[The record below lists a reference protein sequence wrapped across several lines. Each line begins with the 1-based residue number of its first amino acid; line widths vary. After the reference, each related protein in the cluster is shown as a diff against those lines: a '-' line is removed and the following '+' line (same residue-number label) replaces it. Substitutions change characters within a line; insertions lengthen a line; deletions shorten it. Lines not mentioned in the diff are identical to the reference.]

1 MHVRSTLA
9 AHPVIFASGLAAV
22 LGLAIFV
29 LAYFEPQKLFI
40 DDRVHEGLPTVA
52 ASADGGPT
60 AGERRAGA
68 DREPRIE
75 VLARGAFQS
84 YEHSTTGR
92 AEALRL
98 ADGSRYLRLEGFET
112 SNGPDVRVYL
122 SAAPAGG
129 DGDAFDDEYVEL
141 GELKGNIGS
150 QNYAIPA
157 DLVLRQFESAVI
169 WCKRFSVPFGA
180 APLQ

>member
-1 MHVRSTLA
+1 MRVRSTVA
-9 AHPVIFASGLAAV
+9 AHPIIFASALVAV
-22 LGLAIFV
+22 LGLGIFV

-40 DDRVHEGLPTVA
+40 HDRVHEPLPTVEGEP
-52 ASADGGPT
+52 ASGGSA
-60 AGERRAGA
+60 AGERRARAG
-68 DREPRIE
+68 DSRLE
-75 VLARGAFQS
+75 VLASGAFQS
-84 YEHSTTGR
+84 HEHSTSGR

-98 ADGSRYLRLEGFET
+98 ADGSRFLRFEDFET

-141 GELKGNIGS
+141 GELKGNVGS

-157 DLVLRQFESAVI
+157 DLGLRQFESAVI
-169 WCKRFSVPFGA
+169 WCKRFSVAFGA